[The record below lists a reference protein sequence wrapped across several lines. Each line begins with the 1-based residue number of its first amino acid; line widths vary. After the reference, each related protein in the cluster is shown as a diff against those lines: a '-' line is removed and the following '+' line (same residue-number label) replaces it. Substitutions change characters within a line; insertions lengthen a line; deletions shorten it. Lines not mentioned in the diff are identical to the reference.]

1 MKKKVFILLAIIA
14 VVVIQSTSVL
24 ASRSQQ
30 TGMIGEVD
38 VRVSNEI
45 SDTKRIASA
54 ITWTSS
60 PDATAS
66 VNATF
71 YWTDYDNTYM
81 GSTYKSTG
89 NHGSAGVYG
98 IGTEQNR
105 DVYYYKVI
113 SNHSATYNGGSYSYS
128 NLTVF
133 DP

>member
-1 MKKKVFILLAIIA
+1 MCSAMTDHLI
-14 VVVIQSTSVL
+14 
-24 ASRSQQ
+24 R
-30 TGMIGEVD
+30 
-38 VRVSNEI
+38 
-45 SDTKRIASA
+45 KRDYG
-54 ITWTSS
+54 T
-60 PDATAS
+60 D
-66 VNATF
+66 NATF